1 MDVGSTA
8 VEVGSAGDSVIVSV
22 GGSLDTIP
30 VSTGRSVAVM
40 IGSIVAVG
48 PSVNTIEVAMLQNTR
63 QRQILREEQETT
75 VDVRFRCS

>member
-1 MDVGSTA
+1 MAVEVGSTA

-48 PSVNTIEVAMLQNTR
+48 PSVTTIAVEILQSKSSAL
-63 QRQILREEQETT
+63 ILENRK
-75 VDVRFRCS
+75 